1 MCRQD
6 NIREV
11 LYLSEYQQ
19 NPERFAEGTTAP
31 FSEKL
36 ETFPGENTVPAAEN
50 TAAVYNAPYFTHSAL
65 GSYTVPGAAPVP
77 GNTAYPPVYIPVPP
91 AYDLRDMFFKEC
103 VHKVGN
109 AIGLPLCIF
118 FFVNIAFEFVEEII
132 SRLIFGDP
140 YAISRDT
147 LLSLAVSS
155 VVSMLV
161 MTLPYLITGKKTG
174 HRLSDT
180 VALGKFDISLLIP
193 LSMLGLGVCS
203 VGDFAS
209 ETILSYFESI
219 TGGGY
224 SPSSAPAGTAET
236 LVSVLC
242 VAVVPAIVEEFAFR
256 GVVLGTLR
264 KYTSDGMSV
273 FISAAA
279 FGLIHGNLEQ
289 TPFAFCAGLALGYAT
304 VRSGS
309 IIPGIIIHFLNN
321 ASSVLLSAASA
332 SLSPTVGTVVSLT
345 YFIFT
350 LLIGICGFLI
360 ICNSDD
366 KPFSLSS
373 HDIGDSKKFLAA
385 FCESGWIVTFI
396 CLCGAEIVFAE
407 LTAMGIIK

>member
-1 MCRQD
+1 M
-6 NIREV
+6 N
-11 LYLSEYQQ
+11 EYQQ

-31 FSEKL
+31 FSEKS

-77 GNTAYPPVYIPVPP
+77 GNTAYSPVYVPVPP

-118 FFVNIAFEFVEEII
+118 FFVNIAFRFVEEII

-155 VVSMLV
+155 AVSMLV

-174 HRLSDT
+174 HRLGDT

-193 LSMLGLGVCS
+193 LSMLGLGVCAVGNYASS
-203 VGDFAS
+203 VISSLLDQFTGGSFSTAS
-209 ETILSYFESI
+209 E
-219 TGGGY
+219 
-224 SPSSAPAGTAET
+224 PVGTAEILT
-236 LVSVLC
+236 SILC
-242 VAVVPAIVEEFAFR
+242 IAVVPAVVEEFAFR

-264 KYTSDGMSV
+264 KYTSDGMAV

-289 TPFAFCAGLALGYAT
+289 TPFAFCAGLALGYAA

-321 ASSVLLSAASA
+321 ASSVLLSAA
-332 SLSPTVGTVVSLT
+332 GTVMSPAVESVVYLSH
-345 YFIFT
+345 FIFT
-350 LLIGICGFLI
+350 LLLGICGYLLI
-360 ICNSDD
+360 SKRDRS
-366 KPFSLSS
+366 PFRFSS
-373 HDIGDSKKFLAA
+373 HDTGDSKKFLSS
-385 FCESGWIVTFI
+385 FCSSGWIVTFI
-396 CLCGAEIVFAE
+396 VFCCAEIVLAQ
-407 LTAMGIIK
+407 LIAMGMHILL